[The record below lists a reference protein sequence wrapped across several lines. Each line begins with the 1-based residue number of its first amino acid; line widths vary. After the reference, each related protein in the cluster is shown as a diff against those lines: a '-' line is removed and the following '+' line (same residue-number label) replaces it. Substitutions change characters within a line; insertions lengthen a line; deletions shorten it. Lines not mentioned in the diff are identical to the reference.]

1 MAAVA
6 GGHWS
11 AALAELAG
19 GTVTVV
25 LVLMWWSRSLE
36 VVMTTVEASA
46 APAPASGP
54 SARREGAAGRGG
66 RVALPLFSPGLDA
79 LPHSRA
85 GAVAA
90 RELRYTWREPRR
102 RVQLLGGVL
111 VPFLLLAGVL
121 SDGGLHHHRIVFA
134 ALLVAFLAGNNR
146 AINQFGMDGPAFWI
160 HESAGQDLRA
170 DLTGK
175 NLAVAVTTLPLAA
188 LTALVLAA
196 ISGGWAELAMTIG
209 LSVGLMGLLLGAGDV
224 ASVLLPIPSTDAAGN
239 LWATQGGQGCAQG
252 MLSLLVLGLDAVLA
266 APTVV
271 PALLVHGVVARVA
284 VVAAAL
290 VYGAVLYRIGL
301 AAAVRFGRSRGPEL
315 LEAIGPHRGP

>member
-1 MAAVA
+1 
-6 GGHWS
+6 
-11 AALAELAG
+11 
-19 GTVTVV
+19 
-25 LVLMWWSRSLE
+25 
-36 VVMTTVEASA
+36 MTTAEASA
-46 APAPASGP
+46 APASAP

-66 RVALPLFSPGLDA
+66 RVALPLFSPGLDS

-121 SDGGLHHHRIVFA
+121 SDGGLHRHRIVFA

-188 LTALVLAA
+188 LTAVVLAA

-224 ASVLLPIPSTDAAGN
+224 ASVLLPIPLTDAAGN

-271 PALLVHGVVARVA
+271 PALLVHGVVTRVA
-284 VVAAAL
+284 VVAFAL